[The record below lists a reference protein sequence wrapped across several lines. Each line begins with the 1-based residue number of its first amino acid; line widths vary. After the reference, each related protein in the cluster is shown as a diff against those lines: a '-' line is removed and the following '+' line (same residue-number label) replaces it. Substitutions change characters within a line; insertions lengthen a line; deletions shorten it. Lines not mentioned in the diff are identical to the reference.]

1 MLVHDSKD
9 DQHLIIITSYILVKD
24 IMVRY
29 LKRNYTIR
37 KEQQR
42 PKLDKYTIGTNN
54 GNKIYH
60 GAINLDPVCQCL

>member
-1 MLVHDSKD
+1 MA
-9 DQHLIIITSYILVKD
+9 
-24 IMVRY
+24 RN